1 MEKLAIMLK
10 LISIGCFV
18 MAGKKYAES
27 RYYQG
32 KVDARTEMD
41 ASLQQ
46 MIRNLGRNIKEEI
59 EEA

>member
-1 MEKLAIMLK
+1 MKKLTIMLK

-46 MIRNLGRNIKEEI
+46 MIKNLEGDIEKHKEK
-59 EEA
+59 A